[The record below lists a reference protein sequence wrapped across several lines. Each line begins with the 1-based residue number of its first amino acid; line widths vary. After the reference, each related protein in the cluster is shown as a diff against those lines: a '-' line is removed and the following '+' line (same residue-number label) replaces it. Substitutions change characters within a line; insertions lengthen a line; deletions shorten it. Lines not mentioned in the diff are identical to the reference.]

1 MTASGKHR
9 AQSRQ
14 PKWRRGQPL
23 TLSVPEAGWRYF
35 GLAETASFAAAERG
49 EIPFI
54 IVGGRKRVP
63 IALMDA
69 KLAAAGKGND

>member
-9 AQSRQ
+9 AQNRQ

-54 IVGGRKRVP
+54 VVGGRKRVP